1 MTQLSDNLPPVPVRD
16 GCDVLEPSRR
26 LDVSDSADVVVAGAG
41 IAGVAAALAAARAGA
56 SVLLLEDSF
65 SPGGLATVG
74 MVPEYLPID
83 DGCGRKVIGGIAEEL
98 LHLSTANLPREL
110 PEACFRR
117 APAVWLDK
125 NATEEQRRGVRF
137 KTAYN
142 PATYVLD
149 LEALLVREGVR
160 ILYGTKVCAVIREG
174 DALTHLV
181 VENKSGRSAIAG
193 RAFVDATG
201 DADVC
206 FLAGEPT
213 VSNANNVPCGW
224 FYTVRGDG
232 SGLRIH
238 HASHRFAENPD
249 DRDSAEGPF
258 FRGDDACEVTA
269 QILAS
274 RDLIRGELAADR
286 AALPDDRR
294 QPIHIATIPC
304 FRMTRRFAGAVALR
318 RADAHRPFPD
328 AVCLAPDWRRP
339 GPVWAI
345 PWRCLAATRTANL
358 TVCGRCASWDESAWD
373 AMRVI
378 PVCAATG
385 EACGLASAMS
395 TREGVSSARIE
406 PTGIAAAM
414 RKRGNIIDEKLLAKE
429 PAL

>member
-1 MTQLSDNLPPVPVRD
+1 MKQTMIV
-16 GCDVLEPSRR
+16 EPSRA

-41 IAGVAAALAAARAGA
+41 IAGIAAALAAARAGA

-83 DGCGRKVIGGIAEEL
+83 DGRGRKVMGGITEEL

-125 NATEEQRRGVRF
+125 DATEEQRNGIRF

-160 ILYGTKVCAVIREG
+160 LLYGTKVCAVIRDG

-193 RAFVDATG
+193 RAFIDATG

-213 VSNANNVPCGW
+213 VSNGNNVPCGW
-224 FYTVRGDG
+224 FYSVRGDG
-232 SGLRIH
+232 SGFRIH
-238 HASHRFAENPD
+238 HASHRFAEDPN

-258 FRGDDACEVTA
+258 FRGDDAREITA

-274 RDLIRGELAADR
+274 RDLIRGELAADC
-286 AALPDDRR
+286 ATLPDDRR
-294 QPIHIATIPC
+294 QPINIASIPC
-304 FRMTRRFAGAVALR
+304 FRMTRRLAGAVALR
-318 RADAHRPFPD
+318 RADAHKQFPD

-345 PWRCLAATRTANL
+345 PWRCLAATHTANL

-385 EACGLASAMS
+385 EACGLGSALAL
-395 TREGVSSARIE
+395 REGAAPAAFDALR
-406 PTGIAAAM
+406 IAAAM
-414 RKRGNIIDEKLLAKE
+414 RECGNPLDENLLTEKTAQ
-429 PAL
+429 